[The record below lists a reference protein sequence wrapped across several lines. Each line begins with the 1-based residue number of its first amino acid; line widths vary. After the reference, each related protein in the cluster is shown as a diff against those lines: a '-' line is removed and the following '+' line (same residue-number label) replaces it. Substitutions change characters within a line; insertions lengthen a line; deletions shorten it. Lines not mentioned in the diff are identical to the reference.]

1 MILTNNEELF
11 KKINSAVFPG
21 LQGGPLMHV
30 IAGKAAGF
38 GEALTNEFK
47 TYAKNVVLNA
57 QCLSKTLIKRD
68 YEIVSGGT
76 DTHIVLLNLNNKN
89 ITGDSAELA
98 LENAG
103 LTCNKNGIPFDPLPP
118 SITSGVRFGSAA
130 ATTRG
135 FQEKEFELIGN
146 FIADVL
152 DGFKDNKSDVEKEKI
167 IYEKVKN
174 LCSNFPIY

>member
-1 MILTNNEELF
+1 M
-11 KKINSAVFPG
+11 
-21 LQGGPLMHV
+21 
-30 IAGKAAGF
+30 
-38 GEALTNEFK
+38 
-47 TYAKNVVLNA
+47 
-57 QCLSKTLIKRD
+57 
-68 YEIVSGGT
+68 
-76 DTHIVLLNLNNKN
+76 
-89 ITGDSAELA
+89 A

-135 FQEKEFELIGN
+135 FKEKEFELIGN

-152 DGFKDNKSDVEKEKI
+152 DGFKNNKSDVAKEKI

-174 LCSNFPIY
+174 LCVSFPIY

>member
-1 MILTNNEELF
+1 M
-11 KKINSAVFPG
+11 
-21 LQGGPLMHV
+21 
-30 IAGKAAGF
+30 
-38 GEALTNEFK
+38 
-47 TYAKNVVLNA
+47 
-57 QCLSKTLIKRD
+57 
-68 YEIVSGGT
+68 
-76 DTHIVLLNLNNKN
+76 LNLNSKN
-89 ITGDSAELA
+89 ITGASAELA

-152 DGFKDNKSDVEKEKI
+152 DGFKDNKSDKEIEKHTYK
-167 IYEKVKN
+167 KVKN
-174 LCSNFPIY
+174 LCKDFPIY

>member
-1 MILTNNEELF
+1 
-11 KKINSAVFPG
+11 
-21 LQGGPLMHV
+21 MHV

-38 GEALTNEFK
+38 GEALTDEFK
-47 TYAKNVVLNA
+47 IYTKNVVLNA
-57 QCLSKTLIKRD
+57 QCLSKTLIKRGYD
-68 YEIVSGGT
+68 IVSGGT
-76 DTHIVLLNLNNKN
+76 DNHIVLLNLSNKN
-89 ITGDSAELA
+89 ITGASAELA

-135 FQEKEFELIGN
+135 FKQKEFELIGN

-152 DGFKDNKSDVEKEKI
+152 DKFKDNTSNKEQEK
-167 IYEKVKN
+167 YTNEKVRN
-174 LCSNFPIY
+174 LCQNFPIYDF